1 VNRKHW
7 IQSAWPP
14 LVVVIALLLF
24 WQLAAGWSN
33 VPGWLLPT
41 PLQIFTEGIHSL
53 TTLTKYTLATIQ
65 MTLMGFAVGVTIG
78 LIVGCL
84 LHLVP
89 GFKAGFYPLL
99 ILTQNIPT
107 IALAPLLIVMFG
119 FGLLPKIIVITLVCF
134 FPITIAMLDGL
145 MQTDRHMYNYMQLI
159 GASRKQLFFKLE
171 LPNSLPHL
179 FSGLKISATYSVM
192 GAVIAEWLGSGK
204 GIGVYMMQQK
214 NSFRADRE
222 FVAILIIV
230 ILSLLFFGLIVLL
243 EKQLIRWNKKSS

>member
-1 VNRKHW
+1 VNRKNW
-7 IQSAWPP
+7 FLSVWPP
-14 LVVVIALLLF
+14 VVVVFVLLLL
-24 WQLAAGWSN
+24 WQLGSAGLN

-41 PLQIFTEGIHSL
+41 PLQIFTEGARSL
-53 TTLTKYTLATIQ
+53 TTLTTYTFSTIQ
-65 MTLMGFAVGVTIG
+65 MTLLGFAIGVMVGLLLACV
-78 LIVGCL
+78 

-89 GFKAGFYPLL
+89 GFKSGFYPLL

-119 FGLLPKIIVITLVCF
+119 FGILPKIIVITLVCF
-134 FPITIAMLDGL
+134 FPVTIAILDGF

-159 GASRKQLFFKLE
+159 GASRRQLFFKLE
-171 LPNSLPHL
+171 LPNALPYL

-222 FVAILIIV
+222 FVAILII
-230 ILSLLFFGLIVLL
+230 IFLSLFFFGLIALL
-243 EKQLIRWNKKSS
+243 EKLVIRWNNKS